1 MIGRDSGADGRIAHR
16 RQLLDA
22 ARDTVLSHLSEA
34 LEDVLN
40 RADDILFEFAEKS
53 DNNLQQARY
62 IDAMQELR
70 LKRAEIKSAF
80 EGSFIAGFEQRCR
93 RRPILVPQDRKSG
106 FSATAEAATDE
117 DAAIAALSERMT
129 RAAPAELAALNKR
142 VAVLLGMFNLAS
154 DDNPIGPACIACALR
169 QTCDGLAIDGKS
181 RLILFKLLDRQLAS
195 TVGMV
200 FAATNQQLVE
210 QDVLRAMPAELRPEW
225 TRDTGADTMPG
236 GSSVHPAA
244 QADSGGTVQPLAGRN
259 AGESEAGNDD
269 SETPHRPC
277 SPELIVELN
286 RLQRSSPA
294 VGDGIG
300 GASAGRLKQIKR
312 GIPGLDAASEMTIDV
327 IDLMFEYL
335 LDDERIPESVRA
347 LIARLQVPALKV
359 ALIDRSFFS
368 NEAHPARRL
377 MNIIAEAAIAAGADR
392 DWEAGVLR
400 AVEQIVRRIL
410 SEFDLD
416 VQIFADCMIQLDAAL
431 ESLKHEA
438 STRAAHTARLLDGRA
453 RLEFAK
459 DYVREA
465 VETPLR
471 PEGVPEAVRNFL
483 LTHWKHL
490 LIILHARDGEDRSSF
505 NEAMRTMD
513 ELVWSVLPK
522 PDAHRRDRL
531 IRLLPH
537 LLVRLK
543 RGMEAVSMPP
553 VARSG
558 FLKRLAEIHAEI
570 IRVPARRAAAAEG
583 PQQGQAEEQLVSER
597 KTSMPNAAAGES
609 HSGTIAT
616 LVPPGAR
623 RSGDSEPPE
632 AIDQDKRMVLAAIM
646 HRLRNARELP
656 PQPAVISPSEEAAPA
671 ATPAAASED
680 SKRDESHAQPSA
692 ALYERVPA
700 EFRAAMH
707 HVRTEPPEL
716 PAIELAMAPNTAEI
730 PHWAQPC
737 PGQEKQAPGV
747 AGLVPER
754 PQSDEADLEMAEV
767 KPAHEPDAAA
777 TTTAPA
783 QETPSP
789 SLAELFGRS
798 AQIEVDSN
806 IVEVMPAQEPGA
818 TATTIAPA
826 DESLLEMTANTFYR
840 MFATG
845 SGGSIPPSHEATF
858 DVEELILGETE
869 AAPHQPDDEH
879 AAFVKTLEPGTWI
892 EFRCEDG
899 SKMRARFASYCAT
912 ADTYRFTDRNGR
924 KVADRTRNGMVTEF
938 RRGSAAIVCDA
949 PLLDRALTRLM
960 DTLNLAEETERERQ

>member
-1 MIGRDSGADGRIAHR
+1 MIGRDSGADGSIAHR

-22 ARDTVLSHLSEA
+22 ARDTVLGHLSEA
-34 LEDVLN
+34 LEEVLN
-40 RADDILFEFAEKS
+40 RADDMLFEFAEKS
-53 DNNLQQARY
+53 DSNLQQARY
-62 IDAMQELR
+62 FDAMQELR
-70 LKRAEIKSAF
+70 LKRAEIKFAF

-93 RRPILVPQDRKSG
+93 RRPIVVSQDRKSG
-106 FSATAEAATDE
+106 FSTVAEAATDE
-117 DAAIAALSERMT
+117 DAAIAALSDRMT

-142 VAVLLGMFNLAS
+142 VAVLLGMSTLAS

-195 TVGMV
+195 TVGIV

-225 TRDTGADTMPG
+225 TRDIGADTMPG
-236 GSSVHPAA
+236 GSSVHLAA
-244 QADSGGTVQPLAGRN
+244 QADSGGIVQPLAGRN
-259 AGESEAGNDD
+259 AGESEAGNDN
-269 SETPHRPC
+269 SELSPRPC

-294 VGDGIG
+294 VNGGIG

-368 NEAHPARRL
+368 KEAHPARRL
-377 MNIIAEAAIAAGADR
+377 MNIIAEAAIAAAGDR
-392 DWEAGVLR
+392 DWEAGVLC

-410 SEFDLD
+410 SELDLN

-438 STRAAHTARLLDGRA
+438 STRAAHTGRLLDGRA

-465 VETPLR
+465 VETRLR

-490 LIILHARDGEDRSSF
+490 LITLHARDGEDRSGF
-505 NEAMRTMD
+505 NSAMRTMD
-513 ELVWSVLPK
+513 ELVWSVLPR

-531 IRLLPH
+531 IRLLPR

-543 RGMEAVSMPP
+543 QGMEAVSMPP

-558 FLKRLAEIHAEI
+558 FLNRLAEIHAEI

-597 KTSMPNAAAGES
+597 KTSVPNAAAGES
-609 HSGTIAT
+609 HNGAIAT

-623 RSGDSEPPE
+623 RGGDSEPPE
-632 AIDQDKRMVLAAIM
+632 AIAQDKRMVLAAIM
-646 HRLRNARELP
+646 RRLRNARELP
-656 PQPAVISPSEEAAPA
+656 PEPAAISPAEEAAPA
-671 ATPAAASED
+671 ATPSDD
-680 SKRDESHAQPSA
+680 SKRGESQAQPSA
-692 ALYERVPA
+692 ASYERIPA

-707 HVRTEPPEL
+707 HVRTGPPEL

-730 PHWAQPC
+730 PHWAQQC

-754 PQSDEADLEMAEV
+754 PQSDEADVEMAAV
-767 KPAHEPDAAA
+767 KQAPDAAA

-783 QETPSP
+783 QETQSP
-789 SLAELFGRS
+789 SLAELFGGS
-798 AQIEVDSN
+798 VQIEVDSN
-806 IVEVMPAQEPGA
+806 IVEVMPAQQPGA
-818 TATTIAPA
+818 EATTIAPA

-845 SGGSIPPSHEATF
+845 SGEGIPPSHEATF
-858 DVEELILGETE
+858 DVQELILGETAE

-892 EFRCEDG
+892 EFRREDG

-949 PLLDRALTRLM
+949 PLLDRAFTRLM